1 MTRHVMPRSV
11 MPRHSTTR
19 QVAGALG
26 LLLVLVGVIQGSTI
40 RPAEAAAAHA
50 PISGAG
56 STWSSNAVDQWIRNV
71 FSNYQWKIS
80 FGANGSS
87 AGRQEFANGTKDF
100 AVSEIPY
107 DLAGSDA
114 ADPRPARP
122 LAYMPIVAGGTAFMY
137 NLQIGG
143 RRVTNL
149 RLSGEVVAKI
159 FANQIT
165 TWNDPAI
172 AKDNPGLKLPGIPI
186 VPVVRS
192 DGSGTTAQFTTWMR
206 QQHSGVWNKFCQDAG
221 RGSNCGI
228 TSNFPVVAG
237 SRAIGQSG
245 SNSVAGYVANPQRV
259 GSITYVEYSYALN
272 ARYPVAKVLNA
283 GGYYTEP
290 TASNVAVALLG
301 SRINEDPNSRDYL
314 TQNLSGVYN
323 STDPRTYPLSSYSY
337 MIVPTTSDYGFSAGK
352 GRTLADFASYFLCE
366 GQQQAETLGY
376 SPLPINLVQAGQ
388 AQMLKIPGGD
398 AQVKGISQCNNPT
411 FSPDGS
417 NRLANEA
424 PLPADCDKV
433 GPIQCTKGTGG
444 AKDTETAT
452 SDAAADGAGGPGG
465 DAAAGPGGDA
475 AAGDGSSIGADGE
488 VQLVYAEPQSLPANG
503 LGIPLTVLMVTIGA
517 ALLAFALVPP
527 LAGTRRRAR
536 RTGVPP
542 PWS

>member
-1 MTRHVMPRSV
+1 MTHGSPVRPVTVRHVAASV
-11 MPRHSTTR
+11 GIVLVLLGAIQASTTP
-19 QVAGALG
+19 
-26 LLLVLVGVIQGSTI
+26 
-40 RPAEAAAAHA
+40 PAQAAAAHA

-56 STWSSNAVDQWIRNV
+56 STWSANALDQWIRNV

-87 AGRQEFANGTKDF
+87 AGRQEFRNGTKDF

-114 ADPRPARP
+114 ADPRPTRP
-122 LAYMPIVAGGTAFMY
+122 LAYLPIVAGGTAFMY

-159 FANQIT
+159 FTNQIT
-165 TWNDPAI
+165 VWNDPAI
-172 AKDNPGLKLPGIPI
+172 KADNPGLNLPAIPI

-206 QQHSGVWNKFCQDAG
+206 QQHPGVWNAFCQAAG
-221 RGSNCGI
+221 RGSSCGI
-228 TSNFPVVAG
+228 TSNYPIVAG
-237 SRAIGQSG
+237 SRAVGQSG
-245 SNSVAGYVANPQRV
+245 SNSVAGYVANAQRV

-301 SRINEDPNSRDYL
+301 SRINEDPSSRDYL
-314 TQNLSGVYN
+314 TQNLTGVYN

-337 MIVPTTSDYGFSAGK
+337 MIVPTTSDYGFTAGK
-352 GRTLADFASYFLCE
+352 GRTLADFTSYFLCE

-398 AQVKGISQCNNPT
+398 PQVKGINQCNNPT

-417 NRLANEA
+417 NRLATTA
-424 PLPADCDKV
+424 PMPADCDKQ
-433 GPIQCTKGTGG
+433 GPTQCAKGTGG
-444 AKDTETAT
+444 AADTTTPVTGGA
-452 SDAAADGAGGPGG
+452 SGDGGDAAAGGSG
-465 DAAAGPGGDA
+465 DAAAGPGEAGSGD
-475 AAGDGSSIGADGE
+475 SSVVGADGQVRE
-488 VQLVYAEPQSLPANG
+488 VQAEPQSIRAGG
-503 LGIPLTVLMVTIGA
+503 LGIPLTVLMITIGL
-517 ALLAFALVPP
+517 ALLAFALIPP
-527 LAGTRRRAR
+527 LAGSARRAR
-536 RTGVPP
+536 RSGVPP

>member
-1 MTRHVMPRSV
+1 MKRPVLPSK
-11 MPRHSTTR
+11 SATTR
-19 QVAGALG
+19 QVAAALG
-26 LLLVLVGVIQGSTI
+26 VLLVLVGVIQGATAPS
-40 RPAEAAAAHA
+40 AEAAAAHA

-56 STWSSNAVDQWIRNV
+56 STWSSNALDQWIRNV

-172 AKDNPGLKLPGIPI
+172 AKDNPGLTLPGIPI

-206 QQHSGVWNKFCQDAG
+206 QQHGAVWNKFCQDAG

-228 TSNFPVVAG
+228 TSNFPVVPG

-301 SRINEDPNSRDYL
+301 SRINEDPSSRDYL
-314 TQNLSGVYN
+314 TQNLTGVYN

-337 MIVPTTSDYGFSAGK
+337 MIVPTTADFGFSAGK

-398 AQVKGISQCNNPT
+398 PQVKGIGQCNNPT

-424 PLPADCDKV
+424 PLPPECDKV
-433 GPIQCTKGTGG
+433 GPVQCTKGTGG
-444 AKDTETAT
+444 AKDTDTAT
-452 SDAAADGAGGPGG
+452 SGGAGGDAATGPGA
-465 DAAAGPGGDA
+465 DAAAGPGTEA
-475 AAGDGSSIGADGE
+475 AAGDGTSIGADGE
-488 VQLVYAEPQSLPANG
+488 VRLVYGEPQKLPASG